1 MLIAILGKK
10 HSGKDTIAD
19 FLIEKYG
26 FTKYSFA
33 DPLKKGI
40 QFFFNLTDNQ
50 LNDQKLK
57 EEIDP
62 RWGVSPR
69 KLFQVIGTDFF
80 QNSIRDFIP
89 ELKIS
94 NQDPKN
100 HWVNLFKEWYLSE
113 ISKNPNKKIVIADAR
128 FLHEIN
134 TIKQLGGDIFKVIRF
149 DTEYTSENGIENNY
163 CLHQSE
169 KEIENI
175 PDDMI
180 NDIIIND
187 KSLEELYLLVDI
199 KMKLNETK

>member
-10 HSGKDTIAD
+10 HSGKDTIAN

-40 QFFFNLTDNQ
+40 QAFFNLTDQQ

-80 QNSIRDFIP
+80 QNSIRDFLP
-89 ELKIS
+89 ELKI
-94 NQDPKN
+94 NNEDPKN
-100 HWVNLFKEWYLSE
+100 HWVNLFKEWYYQNLE
-113 ISKNPNKKIVIADAR
+113 KKIVISDVR

-134 TIKQLGGDIFKVIRF
+134 TIKGLGGVIYKVIRTRIY
-149 DTEYTSENGIENNY
+149 DNDNDNDNDIDVNNNY
-163 CLHQSE
+163 YYHQSE

-187 KSLEELYLLVDI
+187 KSLEELYLLVDV
-199 KMKLNETK
+199 KMKLK

>member
-10 HSGKDTIAD
+10 HSGKDTIAN

-40 QFFFNLTDNQ
+40 QAFFNLTDQQ

-80 QNSIRDFIP
+80 QNSIRDFLP
-89 ELKIS
+89 ELKI
-94 NQDPKN
+94 NNEDPKN
-100 HWVNLFKEWYLSE
+100 HWDSGAKAGLNLTL
-113 ISKNPNKKIVIADAR
+113 
-128 FLHEIN
+128 
-134 TIKQLGGDIFKVIRF
+134 
-149 DTEYTSENGIENNY
+149 
-163 CLHQSE
+163 
-169 KEIENI
+169 
-175 PDDMI
+175 
-180 NDIIIND
+180 
-187 KSLEELYLLVDI
+187 
-199 KMKLNETK
+199 